1 MTRPL
6 TLCAALLVAL
16 AGCRSAA
23 PTMSSDVADGPDA
36 VTVFLVRHAETAP
49 DGTRDPGL
57 SDAGRQRAEALAETL
72 RHDRV
77 RAVYATEYRRTQETA
92 APIARREGVEVTVV
106 PYGSG
111 PLDAYVA
118 RLADQI
124 RARLDAPDFEPAEGV
139 VVVGHS
145 NTIPALAEA
154 LTGTPVPPIA
164 EDEYSRRIRLLVF
177 RDRAVPLPDEPGGAR

>member
-1 MTRPL
+1 MTR
-6 TLCAALLVAL
+6 ASALFLVAVSF

-23 PTMSSDVADGPDA
+23 PPAPEPGPEAVA
-36 VTVFLVRHAETAP
+36 VWLVRHAETAP

-57 SDAGRQRAEALAETL
+57 SDAGRRRAEAYAA
-72 RHDRV
+72 RFANARV

-92 APIARREGVEVTVV
+92 APLARQEGLDVTVV

-111 PLDAYVA
+111 PLDVYTQGLVE
-118 RLADQI
+118 RV
-124 RARLDAPDFEPAEGV
+124 RARLDAPDYDDSEGV

-154 LTGTPVPPIA
+154 LLGAPVPPIA
-164 EDEYSRRIRLLVF
+164 EDEYDRNIGILVF
-177 RDRAVPLPDEPGGAR
+177 RDHAIPMPRSAESPR